1 MSRTYT
7 NKLFDLI
14 DNEVLDKDYVLKTI
28 LYWMSEVEVEAMC
41 INSDLADEFDEEEDD
56 EESET

>member
-28 LYWMSEVEVEAMC
+28 LNWMSEVEVEAMC
-41 INSDLADEFDEEEDD
+41 LNSDLADEFDEEEYGY
-56 EESET
+56 ELIS